1 MASAFHLRPRLGRT
15 LVLTAVVAALA
26 VSATPAAAAPGFL
39 TSQASMVT
47 NLTGGTVK
55 PIITVGD
62 TIGSYMFE
70 AIPDGIGISPNGKGT
85 VDVFVNHETS
95 TVPFPYAVAP
105 TAPTA
110 ANSFNDMADS
120 LVSKLKLHQQSAGV
134 MSASYAI
141 TDADNFHRFC
151 SSFLATKAHGFKRD
165 LLLTNEEGTD
175 WVMRSGMQ
183 WPATPGDDAAREIGA
198 VIAHDINNGKT
209 RPIWGMGRHNHENSL
224 PLTIYGKPVVLSG
237 DDTFTSNPAQ
247 SQVYSY
253 IAPNGD
259 AVWNDTGTLYA
270 FRADNFA
277 AFNDYYDF
285 PVGSAMSIPG
295 ELIPVPKQIATG
307 RNPDGTDMM
316 AADVPASLGG
326 PYPLPPAGAWSNSA
340 GTTTPIDGPQWVLE
354 HWSDLNSVFQF
365 IRIEDMAYDKRPGM
379 ANVVYLADSGRG
391 ATSAGGNPFTSSNG
405 RIWKMVM
412 DPADPTQVLGLSI
425 FIEGDDAPVQ
435 IITEVHQP
443 DNLETTV
450 NGLYI
455 TEDPGSSQQFPQG
468 SLNPNATNARI
479 WQHNFNTNV
488 LAPVLVADQS
498 ADEGPTDVDAAPAG
512 NMGAWEMSGIVD
524 VSSVFGP
531 GSFLMDVQAHSLFTH
546 TTPGPDLVAPAGP
559 DWTNKREGGQ
569 LVLVTIP
576 GG

>member
-1 MASAFHLRPRLGRT
+1 MASVFRVRPRLGRAFV
-15 LVLTAVVAALA
+15 LVAVLATVAI
-26 VSATPAAAAPGFL
+26 SATPVSGAPGFK
-39 TSQASMVT
+39 TSQQSMVT
-47 NLTGGTVK
+47 NLAAGGTVD

-70 AIPDGIGISPNGKGT
+70 AIPDGIGVSANGKGT

-105 TAPTA
+105 TPPTA
-110 ANSFNDMADS
+110 SNSFNDMTDS
-120 LVSKLKLHQQSAGV
+120 LVSKLKLHQGSAGV
-134 MSASYAI
+134 MSASYVI
-141 TDADNFHRFC
+141 TDAENFHRFC
-151 SSFLATKAHGFKRD
+151 SSFIATKEHGFKKSM
-165 LLLTNEEGTD
+165 LLTNEEGMD
-175 WVMRSGMQ
+175 WVNRTGMQ
-183 WPATPGDDAAREIGA
+183 WPATPGDAAAREIGL
-198 VIAHDINNGKT
+198 VVAHDINNGKT
-209 RPIWGMGRHNHENSL
+209 KPIYGMGRHNHENSL
-224 PLTIYGKPVVLSG
+224 PLSIYGKPVVLSG

-253 IAPNGD
+253 IADDSD

-270 FRADNFA
+270 FRADNHA
-277 AFNDYYDF
+277 VFNDYYDF
-285 PVGSAMSIPG
+285 PVNSPMSIPG
-295 ELIPVPKQIATG
+295 ELIPVPKNIATG
-307 RNPDGTDMM
+307 LDTDGTDLVSS
-316 AADVPASLGG
+316 DVG
-326 PYPLPPAGAWSNSA
+326 YPPPPAGAWGNSA

-354 HWSDLNSVFQF
+354 HWSDLNDAFQF
-365 IRIEDMAYDKRPGM
+365 VRIEDMAYDKRPGM

-412 DPADPTQVLGLSI
+412 DPADPTNVLSLSI

-435 IITEVHQP
+435 TITEVHQP

-468 SLNPNATNARI
+468 STSPNATNARI

-488 LAPVLVADQS
+488 LAPVLRADQS
-498 ADEGPTDVDAAPAG
+498 ADEGPTDVDAAPTPG
-512 NMGAWEMSGIVD
+512 NMGAWELSGIVD
-524 VSSVFGP
+524 VSSVYGP
-531 GSFLMDVQAHSLFTH
+531 GSFLVDVQAHTLFTH
-546 TTPGPDLVAPAGP
+546 TSPGPDLVAPAGP